1 MRSRFAQQSDGGQAR
16 ADTDE
21 NENAD
26 GTDASHRRFSQMI
39 FYFDFICVNLLLS
52 AFICV
57 LYFQSS
63 PAAGHP
69 APIPMKMG
77 TQMHADA
84 SQRRLPQINLQSLVF
99 LLRAFAF
106 LRAFVALFS

>member
-1 MRSRFAQQSDGGQAR
+1 MRRCPRPRRIRNGSKLHLRKGLEFGVYRVGMEALR

-21 NENAD
+21 N
-26 GTDASHRRFSQMI
+26 
-39 FYFDFICVNLLLS
+39 
-52 AFICV
+52 
-57 LYFQSS
+57 
-63 PAAGHP
+63 
-69 APIPMKMG
+69 G